1 MMVTTTRRRRRRRRS
16 EEEEDDE
23 EDEEEEDEKE
33 EKEEDDDDDDDERTL
48 DECEKG
54 KRKRRLMGKE
64 VGKSSFN
71 PSALRDY
78 KTWHYPDTA
87 SQYTSNHHNASHLH
101 VTSCC
106 ICRSGSKFIWGCS
119 WCDCGYWWSQ
129 RWKFQTCFESCI

>member
-1 MMVTTTRRRRRRRRS
+1 MTTTTTRRRRL
-16 EEEEDDE
+16 EE
-23 EDEEEEDEKE
+23 
-33 EKEEDDDDDDDERTL
+33 EEDDDDDDDDDDDEEEDDDDDDDDHDDDEYERTL
-48 DECEKG
+48 DECLKG
-54 KRKRRLMGKE
+54 KRKRRLMRKE
-64 VGKSSFN
+64 MGKSSFN

-78 KTWHYPDTA
+78 KTWHYPDIA
-87 SQYTSNHHNASHLH
+87 SQYTSNHHNALHLH